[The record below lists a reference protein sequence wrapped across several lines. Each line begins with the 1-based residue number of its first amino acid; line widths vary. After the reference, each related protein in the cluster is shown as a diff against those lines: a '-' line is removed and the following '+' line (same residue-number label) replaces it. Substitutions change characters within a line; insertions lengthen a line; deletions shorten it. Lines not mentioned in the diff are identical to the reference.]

1 MNSAA
6 LVVSDDL
13 ILRCEARTL
22 LRELRI
28 ACTSSGIVGF
38 KRILESEKF
47 DAIVLDVGN
56 SADTNGVIEQVRTE
70 KLNRYSI
77 VLALVDDGPGAS
89 AAWTAG
95 ANFTIRRS
103 SCFRED
109 LKRVFESSVAK
120 LNPVRSS

>member
-13 ILRCEARTL
+13 ILRGEARTL

-56 SADTNGVIEQVRTE
+56 SADTKGVIEQVRTG

-77 VLALVDDGPGAS
+77 VLALVDAVQAHLRRGVRARILRFADLAAS
-89 AAWTAG
+89 AK
-95 ANFTIRRS
+95 I
-103 SCFRED
+103 
-109 LKRVFESSVAK
+109 
-120 LNPVRSS
+120 